1 MAKASQPTVVGRG
14 LGGELRELRDA
25 RRLAQRR
32 VAIRLGWQP
41 SKLSRIENGI
51 QGVSAADVASLLVI
65 YGVTG
70 EARKRLLGMAERSA
84 EVGWWEAI
92 GGLSEESRTLIQLE
106 AEATAIVNWQP
117 MLVPGLLQTAD
128 YAQAVMVGCGVP
140 SDEAQGRVAARL
152 GRQAVLTRP
161 APPTLHVL
169 LDEMVLRRALGGPR
183 VMARQLRHLAE
194 AADRPGLTLRV
205 VPLAVGGHTGLD
217 GSFALFD
224 FPRNRSV
231 VFLDH
236 KLTGLFLEEAA
247 QVAHF
252 RREVDRLAEAALSPV
267 DSVELVA
274 RYATEHERE

>member
-1 MAKASQPTVVGRG
+1 MAKANQPTVVGRG

-70 EARKRLLGMAERSA
+70 DARKRLLGMAERSA

-92 GGLSEESRTLIQLE
+92 SGLSEESRTLIRLE
-106 AEATAIVNWQP
+106 AEATAIVNWEP

-140 SDEAQGRVAARL
+140 VAEAQGRVAARL

-161 APPTLHVL
+161 DPPTLQVL

-183 VMARQLRHLAE
+183 VMGRQLRHLVE
-194 AADRPGLTLRV
+194 VTDRPGLTLRV

-236 KLTGLFLEEAA
+236 KLTGLFLEEAP

-252 RREVDRLAEAALSPV
+252 RREVDRLAEVALSPV

-274 RYATEHERE
+274 RYAMEHERE

>member
-1 MAKASQPTVVGRG
+1 MAKAGQPTVVGRG

-70 EARKRLLGMAERSA
+70 DARKRLLGMAERSA

-92 GGLSEESRTLIQLE
+92 GGLSEESRTLIRLE
-106 AEATAIVNWQP
+106 AEATAIVNWEP

-140 SDEAQGRVAARL
+140 ADEAQGRVAARL

-161 APPTLHVL
+161 TPPTLHVL
-169 LDEMVLRRALGGPR
+169 LDEMVLRRALGGSR
-183 VMARQLRHLAE
+183 VMARQLRHLVE
-194 AADRPGLTLRV
+194 ATDRPGLTLRV

-252 RREVDRLAEAALSPV
+252 RREVDRLAEVALSPV

>member
-25 RRLAQRR
+25 RRMAQRR

-70 EARKRLLGMAERSA
+70 DARKRLLGMAERSA

-92 GGLSEESRTLIQLE
+92 GGLSEESRTLIRLE
-106 AEATAIVNWQP
+106 AEATAIVNWEP

-140 SDEAQGRVAARL
+140 AEEAQGRVAARL

-161 APPTLHVL
+161 TPPTLHVL
-169 LDEMVLRRALGGPR
+169 LDEMVLRRALGGAR
-183 VMARQLRHLAE
+183 VMGRQLRHLVE

-236 KLTGLFLEEAA
+236 KLTGLFLEEAP

-252 RREVDRLAEAALSPV
+252 RREVDRLVEVALSPV

>member
-14 LGGELRELRDA
+14 LGGELRELRDS
-25 RRLAQRR
+25 RRLPQRR

-70 EARKRLLGMAERSA
+70 DARKRLLGMAERSA

-92 GGLSEESRTLIQLE
+92 GGLSEESRTLIRLE
-106 AEATAIVNWQP
+106 SEATGIVNWEP
-117 MLVPGLLQTAD
+117 LLVPGLLQTAD

-140 SDEAQGRVAARL
+140 ADEAQGRVAARL
-152 GRQAVLTRP
+152 GRQAILTRP

-183 VMARQLRHLAE
+183 VMARQLRHLVE

-236 KLTGLFLEEAA
+236 KLTGLFLEEAP

-252 RREVDRLAEAALSPV
+252 RREADRLAEVALSPV

>member
-14 LGGELRELRDA
+14 LGGELRELREA
-25 RRLAQRR
+25 RGLPQRR

-70 EARKRLLGMAERSA
+70 DGRKRLLGMAERSA

-92 GGLSEESRTLIQLE
+92 GGLSEESRTLIRLE
-106 AEATAIVNWQP
+106 AEATGIVNWQP
-117 MLVPGLLQTAD
+117 ILVPGLLQTAD

-140 SDEAQGRVAARL
+140 ADEAQGRVAARL
-152 GRQAVLTRP
+152 GRQAILTRP
-161 APPTLHVL
+161 APPMLHVL
-169 LDEMVLRRALGGPR
+169 LDEMVLRRPLGGPR
-183 VMARQLRHLAE
+183 VMARQLRHLME
-194 AADRPGLTLRV
+194 AADRPTVTLRV
-205 VPLAVGGHTGLD
+205 VPVAVGGHTGLD

-236 KLTGLFLEEAA
+236 KLTGLFLEEAP

-252 RREVDRLAEAALSPV
+252 RREADRLAEVALSPV